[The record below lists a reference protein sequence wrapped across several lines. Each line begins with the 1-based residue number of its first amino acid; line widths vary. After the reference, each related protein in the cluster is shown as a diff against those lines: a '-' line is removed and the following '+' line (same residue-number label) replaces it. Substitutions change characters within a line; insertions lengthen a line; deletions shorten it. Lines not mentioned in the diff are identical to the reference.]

1 MTGTTP
7 WKKAKAV
14 VQVTTTA
21 PFNWLNLPNILQGAS
36 GSAIGAY
43 ISGAEQYSY
52 KTVQILKAGAL
63 AGSNKGVAATG
74 VPYGETKT
82 WGGAAD
88 LWGNTLTRDDVLA
101 SDFGLAWELGRS
113 SDGSSR
119 SYRVQATG
127 YDFSLPSDA
136 VIVGVEL
143 RITWTT
149 FPGGG
154 GTTGASIDAFEV
166 RLTYTFNPR
175 AVTSG
180 DSVSKAYVRGG
191 EIPEQDKK
199 FRALIYDSDRN
210 YIGDIT
216 KYVVNE
222 FSFKSAINTLHSN
235 MPLTL
240 AQNEQSTDTAVDTW
254 GNETPEEIGTESGEA
269 ILFDLA
275 AAIGLGPGSNVDVNN
290 EVDIKAYYGTYHE
303 WVDESGE
310 AIITDDGEL
319 IIFEEGYPLGKSIF
333 TGYMSQWELMFGDG
347 ENVAANLLTH
357 SKELDNIMLET
368 DDTVAFTH
376 GNDVGTSSIGI
387 AGGGPTDLIRL
398 AQVFR
403 YTGATGARGR
413 MRLKGWP
420 GWASDIPVTLSVY
433 NGTNPSS
440 PGALVTTMSGFIKA
454 DPDNFRASTYVDFY
468 FDPATFTN
476 GSDYLFYIDTSYSKT
491 GGNPT
496 YPANFYLANNDVA
509 NGQLYYIGSPGGDMP
524 AWTAYTAGD
533 LWFEIYTLGGA
544 TTRTFNSQDPSAIL
558 KQILDFAAL
567 RGARVTYDNTTI
579 EPTNTLVSITFK
591 TNTISEAIAALLK
604 TAPADWYYYYDY
616 GTNQLHWHP
625 RPTVPAHYYTKGRDT
640 VKLKIKRT
648 IEKLVN
654 DVYFTGG
661 GSPTPLF
668 IRKTDQTFIN
678 NYRRGLAKEGD
689 SRVTVQS
696 TAEILAQGMIDQYG
710 EPLYSGSLMVARVE
724 DFRVEDVTVGEL
736 SGLIS
741 FGALVDALKM
751 QNVSVTYH
759 PDHLEI
765 DLDLLTP
772 PIPKR
777 IEDIKRNLDELEH
790 ANDPTSPTV
799 T

>member
-1 MTGTTP
+1 MIGVTP
-7 WKKAKAV
+7 WKEPGAAA
-14 VQVTTTA
+14 QVA
-21 PFNWLNLPNILQGAS
+21 GGFYQWLNLSDIIS
-36 GSAIGAY
+36 GNPSANTFGAY
-43 ISGAEQYSY
+43 VAGGNHTY
-52 KTVQILKAGAL
+52 KTVRLLKDGVL
-63 AGSNKGVAATG
+63 SGTDKGTPTTSIDYTSPDTLGGS
-74 VPYGETKT
+74 
-82 WGGAAD
+82 AD
-88 LWGNTLTRDDVLA
+88 LWGNTLTKADVEDV
-101 SDFGLAWELGRS
+101 DFGVAFEVGTTPS
-113 SDGSSR
+113 GSSV
-119 SYRVQATG
+119 SYQIRATNFG
-127 YDFSLPSDA
+127 FALPTGA
-136 VIVGVEL
+136 TVTGVEW
-143 RITWTT
+143 RITYST
-149 FPGGG
+149 FSGGG
-154 GTTGASIDAFEV
+154 GTQGYTIEKFELRV
-166 RLTYTFNPR
+166 HYTFNPKVN
-175 AVTSG
+175 AIG
-180 DSVSKAYVRGG
+180 DSVSKAFVRGLT
-191 EIPEQDKK
+191 IPEGDKK

-216 KYVVNE
+216 KNVINE
-222 FSFKSAINTLHSN
+222 FSFKVAINTLHSA
-235 MPLTL
+235 MGLAL
-240 AQNEQSTDTAVDTW
+240 AQNEQSTDFTVDTW

-275 AAIGLGPGSNVDVNN
+275 AAIGLGPGSNIDVNN
-290 EVDIKAYYGTYHE
+290 EVDIKAYYGGFDE
-303 WVDESGE
+303 WVDENGE

-319 IIFEEGYPLGKSIF
+319 IIFEDGYPLGRSIF
-333 TGYMSQWELMFGDG
+333 TGYLSQWELMFGDG
-347 ENVAANLLTH
+347 ENIAAQLLTH

-376 GNDVGTSSIGI
+376 GASVGTSSIGI

-413 MRLKGWP
+413 FRLKGWP
-420 GWASDIPVTLSVY
+420 GWGSDIPVTVTVY
-433 NGTNPSS
+433 TGTNPAA
-440 PGALVTTMSGFIKA
+440 PGTLVTTMTGFIEA
-454 DPDNFRASTYVDFY
+454 DPDNFRADTYVDLY

-476 GSDYLFYIDTSYSKT
+476 GSDYVFFIDTEYAKT

-496 YPANFYLANNDVA
+496 YPANFYLSSDNVA
-509 NGQLYYIGSPGGDMP
+509 NGQLYYIGGPDIPS
-524 AWTAYTAGD
+524 WTAYSGGD
-533 LWFEIYTLGGA
+533 LWFEVYTLGGA

-558 KQILDFAAL
+558 KQILDFARL
-567 RGARVTYDNTTI
+567 RGARVGYDNTTI

-616 GTNQLHWHP
+616 GTNMLHWHP

-640 VKLKIKRT
+640 VKLKIKRS

-668 IRKTDQTFIN
+668 IRKLDQTYIN
-678 NYRRGLAKEGD
+678 AYRRGLAKESD
-689 SRVTVQS
+689 NRVTVQS
-696 TAEILAQGMIDQYG
+696 TAEILAQSLIDQYG
-710 EPLYSGSLMVARVE
+710 EPTYSGTLMVVRVE

-741 FGALVDALKM
+741 FGALVDALRM

-759 PDHLEI
+759 PDHLDI
-765 DLDLLTP
+765 DLDVLAK